1 MERNMQVFK
10 SSITLAL
17 SREKSGVLQGKSD
30 PTAYSCFEAGVN
42 YGLGF
47 YGLTYVDPLEGI
59 KESEQHTTVMDLNAA
74 KELAGNTN
82 IGLQYF
88 RDGLLLVAEKAAN
101 MGLSDD
107 LIQQQLAALTLE

>member
-1 MERNMQVFK
+1 MQVFK

-17 SREKSGVLQGKSD
+17 SRGKSGILQGKSD
-30 PTAYSCFEAGVN
+30 PTAYNCFEAGVN

-59 KESEQHTTVMDLNAA
+59 KESEQHTTVMELNAA
-74 KELAGNTN
+74 KELAGNT

-88 RDGLLLVAEKAAN
+88 RDGLLLVAEKAEN

>member
-1 MERNMQVFK
+1 MQVFK

-17 SREKSGVLQGKSD
+17 SRGKSGILQGKSD
-30 PTAYSCFEAGVN
+30 QTAYNCFEAGVN

-59 KESEQHTTVMDLNAA
+59 KESEQHTTVMDLNTA

-82 IGLQYF
+82 IGIQYF